1 MTPMSEATGILFSAA
16 GFIIIAAITII
27 AFAAKRWLKGFD
39 DFKKAILS
47 GLESI
52 QVKIGDL
59 KEQIGELK
67 TDSQLQN
74 QAIREIET
82 RVETRFQGIESRL
95 DSKRE
100 RFTEIEKRILC
111 IEKTVNKMEVTC
123 RLHIAKSKS

>member
-1 MTPMSEATGILFSAA
+1 
-16 GFIIIAAITII
+16 
-27 AFAAKRWLKGFD
+27 
-39 DFKKAILS
+39 LS

-52 QVKIGDL
+52 QLKIGDL